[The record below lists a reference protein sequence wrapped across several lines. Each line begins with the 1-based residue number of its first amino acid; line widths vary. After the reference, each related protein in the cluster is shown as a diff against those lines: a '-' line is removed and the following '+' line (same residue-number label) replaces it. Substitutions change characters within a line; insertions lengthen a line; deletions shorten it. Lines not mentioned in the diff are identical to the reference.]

1 MIMRGIERAALRA
14 ARALAA
20 FGLLLL
26 LAFAATQLADGL
38 MRWVAG
44 APIVAVRDLGGLV
57 AAIAVACCFPIALL
71 EQSNISIRFIG
82 SLCGELAGYV
92 FEALAGALA
101 TVTISLIAWEL
112 VLYAGKAAKSG
123 DTTWMLGIP
132 VAPFWYLVAA
142 IFWCAAAVQLIV
154 FVGQIDHCVKHMNGD
169 P

>member
-1 MIMRGIERAALRA
+1 MRAIERAALQA

-38 MRWVAG
+38 LRWLAG
-44 APIVAVRDLGGLV
+44 APIIAVRDLGGLI

-71 EQSNISIRFIG
+71 EQSNISIRFVALLG
-82 SLCGELAGYV
+82 GELAGHV

-101 TVTISLIAWEL
+101 TLTMSLIAWQM

-123 DTTWMLGIP
+123 DTTWMLGIA
-132 VAPFWYLVAA
+132 VAPFWYVVAG

-154 FVGQIDHCVKHMNGD
+154 FLGQVERCACHRNDT